1 MQGQKKRS
9 HATQMHKYVFVLLG
23 VWFLFAVT
31 AAIACHR
38 VSQSKK
44 FTLSHFY
51 LKSLTLEGK

>member
-9 HATQMHKYVFVLLG
+9 HPNKMHKYVFVLLG

-31 AAIACHR
+31 SVIACYR

-51 LKSLTLEGK
+51 LKSLTLKGK